1 MRETREKMAKEQER
15 KLQELIEAQKTGR
28 NSDVVLKGTR
38 HCLLLKFLYLASDA
52 KSVVSTSEGGS
63 SACAC

>member
-15 KLQELIEAQKTGR
+15 KLQELLEAQKTGR
-28 NSDVVLKGTR
+28 NSDVVLKGM
-38 HCLLLKFLYLASDA
+38 CLLLKFLYLASDA
-52 KSVVSTSEGGS
+52 KSVVSTSEGAS